1 MSLIRARRERRQH
14 GARVKRPMSALKLV
28 GLLLLV
34 VALIWWLGR
43 LA

>member
-1 MSLIRARRERRQH
+1 MSLIRTRRERRQQ
-14 GARVKRPMSALKLV
+14 GARVKRPMSAVKLV

-34 VALIWWLGR
+34 IGLIWWLGR